1 MCRFQIHARPQR
13 AHGYL
18 VLIQRVAQGVLHDLL
33 DSGEL
38 PLPPQVRHH
47 LEPHRP
53 GGQCIKS
60 GLMIYVAASQ
70 AVLAEARV

>member
-1 MCRFQIHARPQR
+1 MRRFQIHARPQR

-33 DSGEL
+33 DSREL
-38 PLPPQVRHH
+38 PLSPQVRHH
-47 LEPHRP
+47 LEPYGP

-60 GLMIYVAASQ
+60 GLMIYVASSE
-70 AVLAEARV
+70 AVLVKARV

>member
-1 MCRFQIHARPQR
+1 MSRFQIHARPQR

-33 DSGEL
+33 DAREL
-38 PLPPQVRHH
+38 PFPPQIRHH
-47 LEPHRP
+47 LEPHGP

-60 GLMIYVAASQ
+60 GLMIYVASSQ